1 MGRLTT
7 RTHTDVDAVFGGV
20 GQQGEITGSFDGR
33 CQQSLVFGG
42 RAGLARRLNFAL
54 FRNITSQ
61 PVHIFVVRYDPFHG
75 ESANATARAVA
86 SATPASPPW
95 AATTRRTPAGA
106 SGSAARSSLG
116 AAAIG
121 ATGSR
126 RSIAGTGRAARSG
139 RWRGSRGLRPARSGS
154 RRGWRGRWYG
164 CGRSH

>member
-20 GQQGEITGSFDGR
+20 GQQGEITSALDGR

-54 FRNITSQ
+54 FGDITSQ
-61 PVHIFVVRYDPFHG
+61 PVHVFVVGYDPFHG
-75 ESANATARAVA
+75 ESANPAARAVA
-86 SATPASPPW
+86 SAAPTTSPR

-116 AAAIG
+116 TAAIG
-121 ATGSR
+121 ATRSR
-126 RSIAGTGRAARSG
+126 RSIAGTSRAARSG
-139 RWRGSRGLRPARSGS
+139 RRRGGRGLRPARSGS
-154 RRGWRGRWYG
+154 GRGRRGRWYG